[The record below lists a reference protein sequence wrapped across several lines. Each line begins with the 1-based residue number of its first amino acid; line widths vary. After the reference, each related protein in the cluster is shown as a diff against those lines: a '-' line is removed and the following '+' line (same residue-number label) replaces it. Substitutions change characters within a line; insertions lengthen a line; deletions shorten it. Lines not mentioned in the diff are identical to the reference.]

1 MSGHDLY
8 TQVVCGVCGNDHPDD
23 ELENQGYNVALGPMH
38 KFGAECC
45 GRTGRIDIENTPCEY
60 VSPEDALI
68 LLQEGVD
75 DNEVSDTD
83 WMPSLSAEIASRRE
97 QVFDDE
103 LDPTDAL
110 ASRAGNRKGRRL
122 RRPAARITVSMI
134 DGGAPTTSK
143 MGPPWVNPKIF
154 MGVYIT
160 P

>member
-38 KFGAECC
+38 KFGAEYC
-45 GRTGRIDIENTPCEY
+45 GRTGRIDVENTPCEY

-103 LDPTDAL
+103 PDPSEGL
-110 ASRAGNRKGRRL
+110 AGTAGNRKRRRL
-122 RRPAARITVSMI
+122 RRPLAARIATWMI
-134 DGGAPTTSK
+134 QGSNQAGGN
-143 MGPPWVNPKIF
+143 PPWVNPKIF